1 MKWHPLLPPPT
12 RAVSRPN
19 SVPLP
24 FRTPATQ
31 AKFFPINKK
40 NTWHAFFFCSFLYRC
55 FARLQR
61 ETQKLPRYTFFL
73 GGNFEC
79 APVHFF
85 CRCRSFSPWWQ
96 LAFPLFLTAAL
107 KFLCFSSNE
116 IGLLWFFFSRS
127 SSFSVLQTLKLSRK
141 KESAFVTKRPG
152 SYAIYRRN
160 ARVLEMQNFIPAYTK
175 RWTHVRTYPVRTI
188 FSEPK
193 FLGCMEYYGRDPFD
207 QNSDRSDRKKRTT
220 SKGGPVFSKLFR
232 LDRTDP
238 LSFGPKFPESLV
250 EWIAPYFLPF
260 VLRERASCA
269 RELRYYFAQ
278 GVLGH
283 FPLPHSIS
291 V

>member
-1 MKWHPLLPPPT
+1 MVPFPFERLPCRLSFSQLT
-12 RAVSRPN
+12 
-19 SVPLP
+19 
-24 FRTPATQ
+24 
-31 AKFFPINKK
+31 KK
-40 NTWHAFFFCSFLYRC
+40 ILGTLFFCSFLYRC

-61 ETQKLPRYTFFL
+61 ETQKLPRYTFFF

-127 SSFSVLQTLKLSRK
+127 SSFSVIQTLKLSRK

-175 RWTHVRTYPVRTI
+175 QWTHVRTYPVRTI